1 MAIETVNLRA
11 AEGNPPASARLLGTA
26 ELPVPDQRFPDD
38 ESWIAPLLSVDFG
51 EGGRKYFR
59 YVSGSFMFGGVA
71 TPEYQEVVP
80 VALALKDSP

>member
-1 MAIETVNLRA
+1 MTTETVNLRA
-11 AEGNPPASARLLGTA
+11 KGANPPASGKLLGTA

-51 EGGRKYFR
+51 EAGHKLFA
-59 YVSGSFMFGGVA
+59 YVSGSFAFGGMT

-80 VALALKDSP
+80 VVLTLKPTP